1 VIFHLSLLSFGDNLI
16 SLSLLARLHTKSGV
30 VIAGTALTQRIASFV
45 PTLGIPITVVSEHV
59 PAFYDVR
66 KRGIVDALQEAVS
79 VRRKLARLSSRGD
92 GFILEKSD
100 PRRHVLVGGRD
111 RRSWVP
117 DRGKNVYEDRRNL
130 LNAVFEDDIA
140 LTDAPRLER
149 SPRTV
154 AINPSSRVRA
164 KEVSPQ
170 TLRIIVAYLRERSID
185 VHLMDP
191 ERAHG
196 ALRSAV
202 SSYHT
207 GTTMSEAVAL
217 VEACDLYI
225 GADSLFVHF
234 AYHCRTPSLVLYNQ
248 TNLYFAPPGV
258 AAQGSFVEF
267 VARMGE
273 RELCAAL
280 DNRLAARDE
289 RLPL

>member
-1 VIFHLSLLSFGDNLI
+1 
-16 SLSLLARLHTKSGV
+16 
-30 VIAGTALTQRIASFV
+30 
-45 PTLGIPITVVSEHV
+45 VVSEHV

-66 KRGIVDALQEAVS
+66 KRGIVDALHEAVS
-79 VRRKLARLSSRGD
+79 VRRKLARLSRRGD
-92 GFILEKSD
+92 GFILEKRD
-100 PRRHVLVGGRD
+100 PRRHVLVGRD
-111 RRSWVP
+111 RRTWAP
-117 DRGKNVYEDRRNL
+117 DRRSNVYEDRRDL
-130 LNAVFEDDIA
+130 LNAVFGDDIA

-154 AINPSSRVRA
+154 TINPSSRVRA